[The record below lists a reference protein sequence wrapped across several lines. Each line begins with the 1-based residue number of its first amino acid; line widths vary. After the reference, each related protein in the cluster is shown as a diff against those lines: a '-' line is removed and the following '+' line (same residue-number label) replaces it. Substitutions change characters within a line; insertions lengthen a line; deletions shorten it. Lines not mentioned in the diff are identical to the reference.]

1 MRHSS
6 FLYCV
11 LFTTAFALLSA
22 SSNCGAEDPPAK
34 GADKKAADKKPAG
47 KADST
52 KKKGALSDE
61 DEWKRLMARKQELIK
76 ESESIFAQ
84 GQNADDA
91 GRKKLGQRIQQ
102 LQAEFQTDLGPAI
115 MNLAPKIYEKDPTE
129 PNAAEVMTVKALEAG
144 DFESVVKMADKVID
158 AEKGTAPLVTYKG
171 IALFN
176 SGEFDSAVTTFEEA
190 RKLDKKSFAQ
200 AGAPFLDLATK
211 YSQYWKDELALREKE
226 KEADDLPRVLL
237 KTNRGDIELELFE
250 NEAPNT
256 VANFVSLVEA
266 GKYDGTLF
274 HRVIPGFMSQGGDPN
289 SLDDNPGND
298 GGGGPGYTIACEC
311 YTDKAR
317 KHFQGSLS
325 MAHAGRDSG
334 GSQFFLTHR
343 PTPHL
348 DYQEGKTESNHTVF
362 GRILKGLDVAVA
374 LKKGDKI
381 EEATVIRKRDH
392 KYVPETL
399 TEKRTRGA
407 KGGKPKTEK
416 TEE

>member
-1 MRHSS
+1 MRKFS
-6 FLYCV
+6 V
-11 LFTTAFALLSA
+11 LFLALMAAAFAV
-22 SSNCGAEDPPAK
+22 SNSHPVRAAEDPPAK
-34 GADKKAADKKPAG
+34 AADKKAKG
-47 KADST
+47 KADPSKT
-52 KKKGALSDE
+52 KKPALSDE
-61 DEWKRLMARKQELIK
+61 DEWKRLMTRQKEIMKQFEILSAQAQAADMEGKQKLIP
-76 ESESIFAQ
+76 Q
-84 GQNADDA
+84 
-91 GRKKLGQRIQQ
+91 LQQ
-102 LQAEFQTDLGPAI
+102 LQAEFQSDLRPGI
-115 MNLAPKIYEKDPTE
+115 MKLAPKMYEKDPTD
-129 PNAAEVMTVKALEAG
+129 PGAAEVMIGKSLEEG
-144 DFESVVKMADKVID
+144 DSDEVVKMVDKVIAADKV
-158 AEKGTAPLVTYKG
+158 TAPLMTYKG
-171 IALFN
+171 IAQFN
-176 SGEFDSAVTTFEEA
+176 AGDFDGSVSTFEKA
-190 RKLDKKSFAQ
+190 RGLDKKIFPQLGAQ
-200 AGAPFLDLATK
+200 YLELANK
-211 YSQYWKDELALREKE
+211 YSEYWKDELAIREKE

-237 KTNRGDIELELFE
+237 KTDRGDIELELFE

-274 HRVIPGFMSQGGDPN
+274 HRVIPGFMAQGGDPN
-289 SLDDNPGND
+289 SLDKDPNND

-348 DYQEGKTESNHTVF
+348 DYSEGKMEANHTVF
-362 GRILKGLDVAVA
+362 GRITKGLDVALG

-381 EEATVIRKRDH
+381 ETATVIRKRDH

-407 KGGKPKTEK
+407 KGGGKPKTEK